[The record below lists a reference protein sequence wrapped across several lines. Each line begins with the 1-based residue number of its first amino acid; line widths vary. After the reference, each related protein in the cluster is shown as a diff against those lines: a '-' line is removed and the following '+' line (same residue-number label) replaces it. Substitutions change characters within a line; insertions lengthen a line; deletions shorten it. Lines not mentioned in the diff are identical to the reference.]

1 MADPLTYVPEAVGG
15 KCAVVADAGLYYGVN
30 RMVALFI
37 EKHGIHM
44 QIFESIP
51 KAEAWLTGVG
61 E

>member
-1 MADPLTYVPEAVGG
+1 MF
-15 KCAVVADAGLYYGVN
+15 
-30 RMVALFI
+30 ALFI